1 MSSIKQLPA
10 KLGSSGRRA
19 AQRAA
24 AKTRKGLQKVPG
36 PSPNA
41 ATNLM
46 IAEIAVASAGRIA
59 RRSMEKG
66 LLKAKFDREQA
77 VAIVEGRGMAHTMI
91 TAAIARV
98 ATRSL
103 PGALLVGGGLF
114 AKVVFDRSLSR
125 RKSRRRGDEEIE
137 RRAEHADDDGVL

>member
-1 MSSIKQLPA
+1 MSSIR
-10 KLGSSGRRA
+10 KLQGALTSSGRRA

-24 AKTRKGLQKVPG
+24 AKARKGIRQVPG
-36 PSPNA
+36 PSPNP

-46 IAEIAVASAGRIA
+46 IAEIAVASAGRVA

-66 LLKAKFDREQA
+66 LLKAKFEREQA

-114 AKVVFDRSLSR
+114 VKVVFDRSLSR
-125 RKSRRRGDEEIE
+125 RKARRRGDREIE
-137 RRAEHADDDGVL
+137 QRVADADDGIL

>member
-1 MSSIKQLPA
+1 MSDTKTLSARLT
-10 KLGSSGRRA
+10 SSGRRA
-19 AQRAA
+19 VQKAA
-24 AKTRKGLQKVPG
+24 AKTRKGIEKVPG
-36 PSPNA
+36 PSPNP

-66 LLKAKFDREQA
+66 LLKARFEREQA

-91 TAAIARV
+91 TAAIARM
-98 ATRSL
+98 ATRSV

-114 AKVVFDRSLSR
+114 AKVLFDRTVSR
-125 RKSRRRGDEEIE
+125 RTARRQGNKAIEERTE
-137 RRAEHADDDGVL
+137 DAD

>member
-1 MSSIKQLPA
+1 MSGIKKLPA
-10 KLGSSGRRA
+10 RLGTSGRRA

-24 AKTRKGLQKVPG
+24 AKTRKGIQKVPG

-46 IAEIAVASAGRIA
+46 IAEIAVASAGRLA
-59 RRSMEKG
+59 RRQMEKG
-66 LLKAKFDREQA
+66 LLKAKFEREQA

-98 ATRSL
+98 ATRSV

-114 AKVVFDRSLSR
+114 AKILFDRTVTR
-125 RKSRRRGDEEIE
+125 GKARRRGDKAIRE
-137 RRAEHADDDGVL
+137 REANADDEGVL

>member
-10 KLGSSGRRA
+10 RLNASGRRA

-24 AKTRKGLQKVPG
+24 AKTRKGIQKVPG

-66 LLKAKFDREQA
+66 LLKAKFEREQA

-137 RRAEHADDDGVL
+137 RRAEHTDDDGIL

>member
-10 KLGSSGRRA
+10 RLNASGRRA

-24 AKTRKGLQKVPG
+24 AKTRKGIQKVPG

-66 LLKAKFDREQA
+66 LLKAKFEREQA

-114 AKVVFDRSLSR
+114 AKILFDRTVSR
-125 RKSRRRGDEEIE
+125 GKSRRRGDREIAHRVE
-137 RRAEHADDDGVL
+137 GAEDEGML

>member
-1 MSSIKQLPA
+1 MSSIR
-10 KLGSSGRRA
+10 KLQGALTSSGRRA
-19 AQRAA
+19 AQKAA
-24 AKTRKGLQKVPG
+24 AKTRKAVQQVPG

-66 LLKAKFDREQA
+66 LLKAKFEREQA

-114 AKVVFDRSLSR
+114 AKVVFDRTLSR
-125 RKSRRRGDEEIE
+125 GKARRRGDKEIAE
-137 RRAEHADDDGVL
+137 RTEHPDEGML

>member
-1 MSSIKQLPA
+1 MSGIRKLPTR
-10 KLGSSGRRA
+10 LGTSGRRA

-24 AKTRKGLQKVPG
+24 AKTRKGIQKVPG

-46 IAEIAVASAGRIA
+46 IAEIAVASAGRLA
-59 RRSMEKG
+59 RRQMEKG
-66 LLKAKFDREQA
+66 LLKAKFEREQA

-98 ATRSL
+98 ATRSV

-114 AKVVFDRSLSR
+114 AKILFDRTVSR
-125 RKSRRRGDEEIE
+125 GKSRRRGDKEIAE
-137 RRAEHADDDGVL
+137 RVEDADDEGML

>member
-10 KLGSSGRRA
+10 RLNASGRRA

-24 AKTRKGLQKVPG
+24 AKTRKGIQKVPG

-46 IAEIAVASAGRIA
+46 IAEIAVASAGRVA

-66 LLKAKFDREQA
+66 LLKAKFEREQA

>member
-10 KLGSSGRRA
+10 RLNASGRRA

-24 AKTRKGLQKVPG
+24 AKTRKGIQKVPG

-66 LLKAKFDREQA
+66 LLKAKFEREQA

-103 PGALLVGGGLF
+103 PGAILVGGGLF

-137 RRAEHADDDGVL
+137 RRAEHTDDDGIL

>member
-1 MSSIKQLPA
+1 MANIKQLPA
-10 KLGSSGRRA
+10 RLSTSGRRA
-19 AQRAA
+19 VQRAA
-24 AKTRKGLQKVPG
+24 AKTRKGIQQVPG

-41 ATNLM
+41 ATNLL

-66 LLKAKFDREQA
+66 LLKAKFEREQA

-91 TAAIARV
+91 TAAIARM
-98 ATRSL
+98 ATRSV

-114 AKVVFDRSLSR
+114 AKVLFDRSVSR
-125 RKSRRRGDEEIE
+125 GKSRRRGDREIAQ
-137 RRAEHADDDGVL
+137 RVADADDDGLL

>member
-10 KLGSSGRRA
+10 RLNASGRRA

-24 AKTRKGLQKVPG
+24 AKTRKGIQKVPG

-66 LLKAKFDREQA
+66 LLKAKFEREQA

-103 PGALLVGGGLF
+103 PGAILVGGGLF

>member
-59 RRSMEKG
+59 RRSMEKR
-66 LLKAKFDREQA
+66 LLKAKFEREQA

-103 PGALLVGGGLF
+103 PGAILVGGGLF

-125 RKSRRRGDEEIE
+125 RKARRRGDQEIE
-137 RRAEHADDDGVL
+137 QRTEHTDDGIL

>member
-10 KLGSSGRRA
+10 RLNASGRRA

-24 AKTRKGLQKVPG
+24 AKTRKGIQKVPG

-66 LLKAKFDREQA
+66 LLKAKFEREQA

>member
-66 LLKAKFDREQA
+66 LLKAKFEREQA

-103 PGALLVGGGLF
+103 PGAILVGGGLF

-125 RKSRRRGDEEIE
+125 RKARRRGDREIDE
-137 RRAEHADDDGVL
+137 RVEGADRGVL